1 MDFTISFITGIATG
15 LIVVFIV
22 VYTTIPVND
31 SKLKKI
37 AKVLLTLAFFL
48 VNYFLH
54 LP

>member
-1 MDFTISFITGIATG
+1 MKFQLGWEI
-15 LIVVFIV
+15 
-22 VYTTIPVND
+22 ND

-37 AKVLLTLAFFL
+37 AEVLLKLAFFL